1 MFPLP
6 SLGKAFRPMPL
17 IAAGAALAA
26 ALTCTVGS
34 PRGYRQL
41 PQPATEANPSPDA
54 TPIRGIAKE
63 IVASDALAGRLT
75 LVEAAA
81 LIGWTND
88 HRDTPLRLEDA
99 ALALPEVYAGPVGW
113 TANELVCL
121 HTITWIV
128 SRAQTECPTRAREV
142 RVTLVAEFE
151 VERAC
156 GRELIL
162 SAVSEPE
169 GRRIFA
175 LAAGALEGSRTGRL
189 PGYSRPDLR
198 GYLEQTVGVG
208 SE

>member
-6 SLGKAFRPMPL
+6 LLNKAFRPIPL
-17 IAAGAALAA
+17 IAAGAAVAA

-34 PRGYRQL
+34 PRAYRQL
-41 PQPATEANPSPDA
+41 PRPAAEVDPSPDA

-63 IVASDALAGRLT
+63 VVASDALAGRLT

-81 LIGWTND
+81 LIGWLND
-88 HRDTPLRLEDA
+88 RRDTPLRLEDA
-99 ALALPEVYAGPVGW
+99 AFALPEVYAGPGER

-128 SRAQTECPTRAREV
+128 SRAQTECPARAKEV
-142 RVTLVAEFE
+142 RAALVAEFE
-151 VERAC
+151 AERAC
-156 GRELIL
+156 GREVIL
-162 SAVSEPE
+162 PAVSEPE

-198 GYLEQTVGVG
+198 AYLEQTVGVG